1 MTKLS
6 ARSSILIVDD
16 MPSNIKV
23 LGEALK
29 DLYDIRFARSG
40 KEAMALVDDTPPDLI
55 LLDIMM
61 PGIDGYEV
69 CRALMAERK
78 SRDIPIVFITARD
91 DAVDE
96 AKGFQLGAVDYII
109 KPFNP
114 DIVRARVRTH
124 LELKRHRDHLNDLIK
139 ERTRQLI
146 HADRLA
152 TLGTLSAAVAHEIK
166 NPLFFIGGNAEMA
179 LQYYRKGDYD
189 QIPVKLEKILEGT
202 KRIGRLIENLRGYS
216 QNKERQR
223 LTCRVS
229 DIVKDALDLIGHRL
243 KTSRVVIAIDDIP
256 PDLKIVCDVQAI
268 SQVFVNLITNALD
281 AVGDREGEVTIRG
294 EKKDGVAVVT
304 VRDTG
309 TGISPDRAESIF
321 APFVTSKPGDQ
332 GTGLGLFIVR
342 HLVEDH
348 DGTIRLTRNDKDG
361 AEFTIRLPG
370 APDQEC
376 LSGAAR
382 DS

>member
-6 ARSSILIVDD
+6 ARSTILIVDD

-23 LGEALK
+23 LGEVLK

-40 KEAMALVDDTPPDLI
+40 KEAMRLVDDTPPDLI

-61 PGIDGYEV
+61 PGIDGYDV
-69 CRALMAERK
+69 CRALRADRK

-91 DAVDE
+91 DAGDE
-96 AKGFQLGAVDYII
+96 AKGFQLGAVDYIT
-109 KPFNP
+109 KPFNS

-146 HADRLA
+146 HSDRLA

-179 LQYYRKGDYD
+179 LQYYRQGDYG
-189 QIPVKLEKILEGT
+189 QIPAKLEKILEGT
-202 KRIGRLIENLRGYS
+202 RRIGRLIENLRGYS

-243 KTSRVVIAIDDIP
+243 KTSRIVIVSDDIP
-256 PDLKIVCDVQAI
+256 PDLKIICDVQAI

-281 AVGDREGEVTIRG
+281 AMGDREGTVTIRS
-294 EKKDGVAVVT
+294 EKKDGKVLVT

-309 TGISPDRAESIF
+309 SGISLDKAESIF
-321 APFVTSKPGDQ
+321 APFVTSKPSEQ
-332 GTGLGLFIVR
+332 GTGLGLFIVK

-348 DGTIRLTRNDKDG
+348 DGTISLSRNESDG
-361 AEFTIRLPG
+361 AEFTVCLPG
-370 APDQEC
+370 VPDQNGF
-376 LSGAAR
+376 SGSPIA
-382 DS
+382 S